1 MMNFF
6 SHWSMKWKILAGIV
20 MASTIAVVLAAGI
33 FVKTEESRLSDAL
46 VEDSTAISKIIAGNI
61 KGALQFEDKEAAAE
75 ALRSLSAK
83 SHIQGAVAYNA
94 KDDVFVSYLPG
105 GKRSDRL
112 PAGFPAT
119 PPHEGVEYSDDYIAI
134 STPIESGGDSVGSL
148 YLRVG
153 LNDLRLV
160 QAQFLKMGVF
170 ITFASAVVALLLGL
184 VIQSAITRPL
194 KNVVD
199 ALRDIAEGEG
209 DLTRRLTAETNDE
222 IGELVKWFNRF
233 VEKVHGVTCNF
244 RDHAGH
250 ISTSADQL
258 ETTTRK
264 TNEGVVRQQEEIN
277 QVASAITE
285 MAGTVQEV
293 ARNVSLAANDAET
306 ADRNAAQGKKIVD
319 ETMRAIEKLAE
330 DIERASVV
338 ITKLQKESDNIGAV
352 LEVIGGIAEQTNLL
366 ALNAAIEA
374 ARAGEQGRGFAVVAD
389 EVRTL
394 ASRTQQSTQEIKEM
408 IDRLQVGAKEAVAV
422 MEQGRAQASSSVDQA
437 ERAGEALTLITN
449 AVSVIRDM
457 TQQIASASEEQ
468 NAVTEEINKSIVSI
482 SQVASQTAE
491 DSNQISRGSK
501 ELAQLS
507 GKMGTL
513 ISQFRL

>member
-1 MMNFF
+1 MTFF
-6 SHWSMKWKILAGIV
+6 SHWPLKWKVLAGI
-20 MASTIAVVLAAGI
+20 MLSSIIAVVLAAGI
-33 FVKTEESRLSDAL
+33 FISVEKNRLNDAL
-46 VEDSTAISKIIAGNI
+46 IEDTTAIGKIIAGNI
-61 KGALQFEDKEAAAE
+61 KGALQFEDKDAATE
-75 ALRSLSAK
+75 ALRSLAAK
-83 SHIQGAVAYNA
+83 SHVQGAIAFTA
-94 KDDVFVSYLPG
+94 KGDVFASYFPG
-105 GKRSDRL
+105 AEKSKRIPS
-112 PAGFPAT
+112 GFPSKPAR
-119 PPHEGVEYSDDYIAI
+119 ESVETTDEFIGI
-134 STPIESGGDSVGSL
+134 MQTIESGDEKVGTL

-153 LNDLRLV
+153 LGQMHQV
-160 QAQFLKMGVF
+160 QADFFRVGVMV
-170 ITFASAVVALLLGL
+170 TLASAVVALILGL
-184 VIQSAITRPL
+184 LIQRTITRPV

-209 DLTRRLTAETNDE
+209 DLTRRLAVDSNDE
-222 IGELVKWFNRF
+222 LGELAKWFNRF
-233 VEKVHGVTCNF
+233 VEKVHGVTCTF
-244 RDHAGH
+244 RDNAREL
-250 ISTSADQL
+250 SNSADSL

-264 TNEGVVRQQEEIN
+264 TNEGIIRQQEEIS

-293 ARNVSLAANDAET
+293 SRNVGLAANDAET
-306 ADRNAAQGKKIVD
+306 ADRNATQGKKIVD

-330 DIERASVV
+330 DIERAAVV
-338 ITKLQKESDNIGAV
+338 ITRLQKESDNIGAV

-394 ASRTQQSTQEIKEM
+394 ASRTQKSTQEIKEM
-408 IDRLQVGAKEAVAV
+408 IDRLQVGAKEAVTV

-468 NAVTEEINKSIVSI
+468 NAVTEEINKNIVSI
-482 SQVASQTAE
+482 SQVASQTSD
-491 DSNQISRGSK
+491 DSSQISRGTR

-507 GKMGTL
+507 GKMEKL

>member
-1 MMNFF
+1 MSF
-6 SHWSMKWKILAGIV
+6 SHWSLKWKVLAGIMLSSV
-20 MASTIAVVLAAGI
+20 IAVVLAAGI
-33 FVKTEESRLSDAL
+33 FVNVEKNRLNDAL
-46 VEDSTAISKIIAGNI
+46 IEDTTAIGKIIAGNI
-61 KGALQFEDKEAAAE
+61 KGALQFEDKDAATE
-75 ALRSLSAK
+75 ALRSLTAK
-83 SHIQGAVAYNA
+83 SHIQGAIAFTA
-94 KDDVFVSYLPG
+94 KGGVFASFFPG
-105 GKRSDRL
+105 EKSKRI
-112 PAGFPAT
+112 PTGFPAK
-119 PPHEGVEYSDDYIAI
+119 PPRDGVEFTDDFIAV
-134 STPIESGGDSVGSL
+134 TQAIESGDEKVGTL
-148 YLRVG
+148 YLRIG
-153 LNDLRLV
+153 LNQMHEV
-160 QAQFLKMGVF
+160 QADFFRIGVMV
-170 ITFASAVVALLLGL
+170 TFASAVVALILGL
-184 VIQSAITRPL
+184 LVQRTITLPV
-194 KNVVD
+194 KKVVD

-209 DLTRRLTAETNDE
+209 DLTRRLAVDSNDE
-222 IGELVKWFNRF
+222 LGELAKWFNRF
-233 VEKVHGVTCNF
+233 VEKVHGVTCTF
-244 RDHAGH
+244 RDNAREL
-250 ISTSADQL
+250 SSSAESL
-258 ETTTRK
+258 EKTTRK
-264 TNEGVVRQQEEIN
+264 TNEGIIRQQEEIS

-293 ARNVSLAANDAET
+293 SRNVGLAANDAET

-394 ASRTQQSTQEIKEM
+394 ASRTQKSTQEIKEM

-422 MEQGRAQASSSVDQA
+422 MEQGRSQASSSVDQA

-482 SQVASQTAE
+482 SQVASQTSD
-491 DSNQISRGSK
+491 DSTQISRGSK

-507 GKMGTL
+507 GKMDKL

>member
-1 MMNFF
+1 MNFF
-6 SHWSMKWKILAGIV
+6 THWPLKWKVIAGI
-20 MASTIAVVLAAGI
+20 MLASAIAVVLASAI
-33 FVKTEESRLSDAL
+33 FVNVEKTRLNEAM
-46 VEDSTAISKIIAGNI
+46 VEDTTAISKIIAGNI
-61 KGALQFEDKEAAAE
+61 KGALQFEDKDAATE
-75 ALRSLSAK
+75 ALRSLTAK
-83 SHIQGAVAYNA
+83 SHIQGAIAYSA
-94 KDDVFVSYLPG
+94 KGDVFASFFPDA
-105 GKRSDRL
+105 KSSKRL
-112 PAGFPAT
+112 PAGFPSK
-119 PPHEGVEYSDDYIAI
+119 PSRDGVEYTDDYIAV
-134 STPIESGGDSVGSL
+134 THTIESGDENVGTL

-153 LNDLRLV
+153 LNDLREV
-160 QAQFLKMGVF
+160 QAQFLRIGVMVT
-170 ITFASAVVALLLGL
+170 IASAVVALLLGL
-184 VIQSAITRPL
+184 LIQRAITLPV
-194 KNVVD
+194 KNVVN

-209 DLTRRLTAETNDE
+209 DLTRRLPVNSNDE
-222 IGELVKWFNRF
+222 LGELATWFNRF
-233 VEKVHGVTCNF
+233 VEKVHGVTCTF
-244 RDHAGH
+244 RDNARELSGA
-250 ISTSADQL
+250 ADSL
-258 ETTTRK
+258 EATTRK
-264 TNEGVVRQQEEIN
+264 TTEGIIRQQEEIS

-293 ARNVSLAANDAET
+293 SRNVGLAANDAET
-306 ADRNAAQGKKIVD
+306 ADRNASQGKKIVD

-394 ASRTQQSTQEIKEM
+394 ASRTQKSTQEIKEM
-408 IDRLQVGAKEAVAV
+408 IDRLQVGAKEAVSV

-482 SQVASQTAE
+482 SQVANQTSD
-491 DSNQISRGSK
+491 DSTHISRGSK

-507 GKMGTL
+507 GKMEKL

>member
-1 MMNFF
+1 MNFF
-6 SHWSMKWKILAGIV
+6 SHWPLKWKILAGIV
-20 MASTIAVVLAAGI
+20 LASTIAVVLASSI
-33 FVKTEESRLSDAL
+33 FVNVERARLSDAL
-46 VEDSTAISKIIAGNI
+46 VEDTTAINKIIAGNI
-61 KGALQFEDKEAAAE
+61 KGALQFEDKDAAAE
-75 ALRSLSAK
+75 ALRSLAAK
-83 SHIQGAVAYNA
+83 SHIQGAVAYTA
-94 KDDVFVSYLPG
+94 KDELFVSYTPDA
-105 GKRSDRL
+105 KRSDRL
-112 PAGFPAT
+112 PAGFPAN
-119 PPHEGVEYSDDYIAI
+119 PPREGIEHGADFIGI
-134 STPIESGGDSVGSL
+134 STPIESGGENVGSL

-153 LNDLRLV
+153 LDQLHQV
-160 QAQFLKMGVF
+160 QAEYIRIGVMVT
-170 ITFASAVVALLLGL
+170 IAAAVVALILGL
-184 VIQSAITRPL
+184 LIQGTITRPV

-209 DLTRRLTAETNDE
+209 DLTRRLTAHSNDE
-222 IGELVKWFNRF
+222 IGELAKWFNRF

-244 RDHAGH
+244 RDNAQHL
-250 ISTSADQL
+250 STSAEQL
-258 ETTTRK
+258 ETTMRK
-264 TNEGVVRQQEEIN
+264 TNDGVIRQQEEIN

-306 ADRNAAQGKKIVD
+306 ADRNATQGKKIVD

-330 DIERASVV
+330 DIERAAVV
-338 ITKLQKESDNIGAV
+338 ITRLQKESDNIGAV

-408 IDRLQVGAKEAVAV
+408 IDRLQVGAREAVNV

-507 GKMGTL
+507 GKMEKL